1 MIMELGKVDD
11 LLSDVQDIPSL
22 PLSVSRVLEMVESA
36 DCSASDVACV
46 LMTDPVISA
55 KILKL
60 ANSSYYGFRQ
70 KIGSIRQA
78 IALLGFATL
87 KNTLLS
93 ASLFEIYQSR
103 IPGFDLEGLW
113 LHSFATAVA
122 CKVVSK
128 RVRFPQ
134 PEKAFAA
141 GLLHD
146 IGKVVIARYLPQS
159 L

>member
-1 MIMELGKVDD
+1 MWTPFFPTYTTFPRC
-11 LLSDVQDIPSL
+11 LSACREFSKWLKAPTAQPT
-22 PLSVSRVLEMVESA
+22 
-36 DCSASDVACV
+36 DVAGV

-93 ASLFEIYQSR
+93 ASVFEMYKTR
-103 IPGFDLEGLW
+103 IPGLDLEGLW
-113 LHSFATAVA
+113 LHLFGTRSREQSRLETRAVSA
-122 CKVVSK
+122 SRKGLR
-128 RVRFPQ
+128 RV
-134 PEKAFAA
+134 ASCM
-141 GLLHD
+141 
-146 IGKVVIARYLPQS
+146 ISAR
-159 L
+159 